1 MPPDPDPRSI
11 GDERLRRV
19 RDLARVLDSAVRI
32 PGTEIRFGL
41 DALLGLLPAGG
52 DVVGAALSATI
63 VLAAARRGA
72 PASLLARMTAN
83 LVMDALIGALPLV
96 GDLADIGWRANVRN
110 VELLESYLA
119 SSEPKRRSRAALV
132 GVGVLLT
139 VVVGLIGWAA
149 YAIAKTVLLLVL

>member
-1 MPPDPDPRSI
+1 MPPDADPRSI
-11 GDERLRRV
+11 ADERLRRA

-52 DVVGAALSATI
+52 DVAGAALSAMI
-63 VLAAARRGA
+63 VLAAARWGA

-83 LVMDALIGALPLV
+83 LVMDALVGALPLV

-119 SSEPKRRSRAALV
+119 SSEPKRRSRAALL

-139 VVVGLIGWAA
+139 VVVGLIGWGA
-149 YAIAKTVLLLVL
+149 YAITKTILLLVL